1 VLNQG
6 CTAHYLAHDAH
17 PIREGDR
24 VLIHAAAGG
33 VGSNLVQMAKRLGAY
48 VYATVSTE
56 EKLKFARALG
66 ADEVFVTSADDFEE
80 KVRRATDGR
89 GVDAVFDAIGGDT
102 FMKSM
107 RSLARKGHLVTYGK
121 TAGAPPPIE
130 WPPQVLGSL
139 YLSYHTGQDYSHR
152 GEQAQQRASTVFR
165 WVLEGSL
172 RVNVYAEYALNDAAS
187 AHRALESRK
196 TTGKL
201 LLFTA

>member
-1 VLNQG
+1 
-6 CTAHYLAHDAH
+6 
-17 PIREGDR
+17 
-24 VLIHAAAGG
+24 
-33 VGSNLVQMAKRLGAY
+33 MAKRLGAY

-56 EKLKFARALG
+56 EKSKFARAIG

-80 KVRRATDGR
+80 KVRRATDGK

-121 TAGAPPPIE
+121 TAGQPPPLE
-130 WPPQVLGSL
+130 WPPQGHGSL

-172 RVNVYAEYALNDAAS
+172 KVHVYQEYALNDAVS

-196 TTGKL
+196 TMGKL
-201 LLFTA
+201 LLLTR